1 MSGRRQ
7 YEFWSLLITSFII
20 ILMPGTGVVY
30 TISAGIMNGRHKSVV
45 AAFGCTL
52 GIVPHL
58 CVSIVLTSMLM
69 QMNNTVF
76 MIMRYV
82 GAVYLIYMGVGMIVS
97 KDRIQFEE
105 ETETVGALS
114 IIRRGILINLLNPKL
129 TLFFFSFLPQ
139 YVRETEGQFVLQ
151 SAVLGIAFMIM
162 TFVVFAIYGL
172 LAGTA
177 RRWISRS
184 EKRISVLQKIFG
196 TVFIGF
202 ALKLALEN

>member
-1 MSGRRQ
+1 MSFGA
-7 YEFWSLLITSFII
+7 FLITSFII

-30 TISAGIMNGRHKSVV
+30 TISTGIMNGRHKSIV

-58 CVSIVLTSMLM
+58 CVSIALTSMLM
-69 QMNNTVF
+69 QMNGTVF
-76 MIMRYV
+76 AIMRYA
-82 GAVYLIYMGVGMIVS
+82 GAAYLIYMGVGMILS
-97 KDRIQFEE
+97 KDSIRFEE
-105 ETETVGALS
+105 ETGTEGALS
-114 IIRRGILINLLNPKL
+114 IVRRGILINLLNPKL

-139 YVRETEGQFVLQ
+139 YVRGTEGQFVIQ

-172 LAGTA
+172 LAGAA
-177 RRWISRS
+177 RGWFMKS
-184 EKRISVLQKIFG
+184 EKGISVLQKIFG

>member
-1 MSGRRQ
+1 MSFGA
-7 YEFWSLLITSFII
+7 FLITSFII

-30 TISAGIMNGRHKSVV
+30 TISTGIMNGRHKSIV

-58 CVSIVLTSMLM
+58 CVSIALTSMLM

-76 MIMRYV
+76 TIMRYA
-82 GAVYLIYMGVGMIVS
+82 GATYLIYMGVGMILS
-97 KDRIQFEE
+97 KDSIQFEE
-105 ETETVGALS
+105 ETGTEGALS

-139 YVRETEGQFVLQ
+139 YVRGTEGRFVIQ

-177 RRWISRS
+177 RGWLSKS
-184 EKRISVLQKIFG
+184 EKRISALQKLFG
-196 TVFIGF
+196 TVFVGF

>member
-1 MSGRRQ
+1 MSFGA
-7 YEFWSLLITSFII
+7 FLITSFVI

-30 TISAGIMNGRHKSVV
+30 TISTGIMNGRHKSIV

-58 CVSIVLTSMLM
+58 CVSIALTSMLM
-69 QMNNTVF
+69 QMNSTVF
-76 MIMRYV
+76 TIMRYA
-82 GAVYLIYMGVGMIVS
+82 GAAYLIYMGVGMIRS
-97 KDRIQFEE
+97 KDSIRFEE
-105 ETETVGALS
+105 ETGTEGALS

-139 YVRETEGQFVLQ
+139 YVRGTEERFVIQ

-172 LAGTA
+172 LAGAA
-177 RRWISRS
+177 RGWFMKS
-184 EKRISVLQKIFG
+184 EKGISVLQKIFG

>member
-1 MSGRRQ
+1 MSFGA
-7 YEFWSLLITSFII
+7 FLITSFII

-30 TISAGIMNGRHKSVV
+30 TISTGIMNGRHKSII
-45 AAFGCTL
+45 AALGCTL

-58 CVSIVLTSMLM
+58 CVSIALTSMLM
-69 QMNNTVF
+69 QMNSTVF
-76 MIMRYV
+76 AIMRYA
-82 GAVYLIYMGVGMIVS
+82 GAAYLIYMGVGMIRS
-97 KDRIQFEE
+97 KDSIRFEA
-105 ETETVGALS
+105 ETGTEGALS

-139 YVRETEGQFVLQ
+139 YVRGTEGQFVIQ
-151 SAVLGIAFMIM
+151 STVLGIAFMIM

-177 RRWISRS
+177 RGWLSGS

>member
-1 MSGRRQ
+1 MSFGA
-7 YEFWSLLITSFII
+7 FLITSFII

-30 TISAGIMNGRHKSVV
+30 TISTGIMNGRHKSIV

-58 CVSIVLTSMLM
+58 CVSIALTSMLM

-76 MIMRYV
+76 TIMRYA
-82 GAVYLIYMGVGMIVS
+82 GATYLIYMGVGMILS
-97 KDRIQFEE
+97 KDSIQFEE
-105 ETETVGALS
+105 ETGTEGALS

-139 YVRETEGQFVLQ
+139 YVRGTEGRFVIQ

-177 RRWISRS
+177 RGWLSKS
-184 EKRISVLQKIFG
+184 EKGISALQKLFG
-196 TVFIGF
+196 TVFVGF

>member
-1 MSGRRQ
+1 MGGNSMSFGA
-7 YEFWSLLITSFII
+7 FLITSFII

-30 TISAGIMNGRHKSVV
+30 TISTGIMNGRHKSIV

-58 CVSIVLTSMLM
+58 CVSIALTSMLM

-76 MIMRYV
+76 TIMRYA
-82 GAVYLIYMGVGMIVS
+82 GATYLIYMGVGMILS
-97 KDRIQFEE
+97 KDSIQFEE
-105 ETETVGALS
+105 ETGTEGALS

-139 YVRETEGQFVLQ
+139 YVRGTEGRFVIQ

-177 RRWISRS
+177 RGWLSKS
-184 EKRISVLQKIFG
+184 EKRISALQKLFG
-196 TVFIGF
+196 TVFVGF

>member
-1 MSGRRQ
+1 MSFGA
-7 YEFWSLLITSFII
+7 FLITSFII

-30 TISAGIMNGRHKSVV
+30 TISTGIMNGRHKSIV

-58 CVSIVLTSMLM
+58 CVSIALTSMLM
-69 QMNNTVF
+69 QMNSTVF
-76 MIMRYV
+76 TIMRYA
-82 GAVYLIYMGVGMIVS
+82 GAAYLIYMGVGMIRS
-97 KDRIQFEE
+97 KDSIRFEE
-105 ETETVGALS
+105 ETGAEGALA
-114 IIRRGILINLLNPKL
+114 IVRRGILINLLNPKL

-139 YVRETEGQFVLQ
+139 YVRGTEGQFVIQ

-177 RRWISRS
+177 RGWLSKS
-184 EKRISVLQKIFG
+184 EKRISALQRLFG
-196 TVFIGF
+196 TVFVGF

>member
-1 MSGRRQ
+1 MSFGA
-7 YEFWSLLITSFII
+7 FLITSLII

-30 TISAGIMNGRHKSVV
+30 TISTGIMNGRHKSII

-58 CVSIVLTSMLM
+58 CVSISLTSMLM

-82 GAVYLIYMGVGMIVS
+82 GAAYLIYMGVGMILS
-97 KDRIQFEE
+97 KDRIQFQE
-105 ETETVGALS
+105 ETETEGALT

-139 YVRETEGQFVLQ
+139 YVRGTEGAFVIQ
-151 SAVLGIAFMIM
+151 SVVLGIAFMIM

-172 LAGTA
+172 LSGTA
-177 RRWISRS
+177 RGWISGS
-184 EKRISVLQKIFG
+184 EKRISVLQRIFG

>member
-1 MSGRRQ
+1 MSFGA
-7 YEFWSLLITSFII
+7 FLITSFII

-30 TISAGIMNGRHKSVV
+30 TISTGIMNGRHKSIV
-45 AAFGCTL
+45 AALGCTL

-58 CVSIVLTSMLM
+58 CVSIALTSMLM

-76 MIMRYV
+76 TILRYA
-82 GAVYLIYMGVGMIVS
+82 GAAYLIYMGVGMILS
-97 KDRIQFEE
+97 KDSIRFEE
-105 ETETVGALS
+105 ETKTEGALS
-114 IIRRGILINLLNPKL
+114 VIRRGILINLLNPKL

-139 YVRETEGQFVLQ
+139 YVRGTEGQFVIQ

-162 TFVVFAIYGL
+162 TFVVFVIYGL

-177 RRWISRS
+177 RGWLSKS
-184 EKRISVLQKIFG
+184 EKRISILQKLFG
-196 TVFIGF
+196 TVFVGF

>member
-1 MSGRRQ
+1 MSFGA
-7 YEFWSLLITSFII
+7 FLITSLII

-30 TISAGIMNGRHKSVV
+30 TISTGIMNGRHKSII

-58 CVSIVLTSMLM
+58 CVSISLTSMLM

-82 GAVYLIYMGVGMIVS
+82 GAAYLIYMGVGMILS
-97 KDRIQFEE
+97 KDRIQFQE
-105 ETETVGALS
+105 ETETEGALT

-139 YVRETEGQFVLQ
+139 YVRGTEGAFVIQ
-151 SAVLGIAFMIM
+151 SVVLGIAFMIM

-172 LAGTA
+172 LSGTA
-177 RRWISRS
+177 RGWISGS
-184 EKRISVLQKIFG
+184 EKRISVLQRIFG

-202 ALKLALEN
+202 ALRLALEN

>member
-1 MSGRRQ
+1 MSYGA
-7 YEFWSLLITSFII
+7 FLITSLII

-30 TISAGIMNGRHKSVV
+30 TISTGIMNGRHKSII

-58 CVSIVLTSMLM
+58 CVSISLTSMLM

-82 GAVYLIYMGVGMIVS
+82 GAAYLIYMGVGMILS
-97 KDRIQFEE
+97 KDRIQFQE
-105 ETETVGALS
+105 ETETEGALT
-114 IIRRGILINLLNPKL
+114 IIRRGILINPLNPKL

-139 YVRETEGQFVLQ
+139 YVRGTEGAFVIQ
-151 SAVLGIAFMIM
+151 SVVLGIAFMIM

-177 RRWISRS
+177 RGWISGS
-184 EKRISVLQKIFG
+184 EKRISVLQRIFG

>member
-1 MSGRRQ
+1 MSFGA
-7 YEFWSLLITSFII
+7 FLITSFII

-30 TISAGIMNGRHKSVV
+30 TISTGIMNGRHKSIV

-58 CVSIVLTSMLM
+58 CVSIALTSMLM

-76 MIMRYV
+76 TILRYA
-82 GAVYLIYMGVGMIVS
+82 GAAYLIYMGVGMILS
-97 KDRIQFEE
+97 KDSIRFEE
-105 ETETVGALS
+105 ETKTEGALS
-114 IIRRGILINLLNPKL
+114 IVRRGILINLLNPKL

-139 YVRETEGQFVLQ
+139 YVRGTEGRFVIQ
-151 SAVLGIAFMIM
+151 SAVLGIAFMIL

-177 RRWISRS
+177 RGWLTKS
-184 EKRISVLQKIFG
+184 EKRISALQKLFG
-196 TVFIGF
+196 TVFVGF